1 MRRATL
7 ILAVIPLATATLGL
21 PGAGHAVEPS
31 CDSGLVRDFNGDNS
45 DDVVVGDPN
54 AMVAGQSL
62 AGYVYVY
69 YGPFGTGDRVVL
81 TQDSSGVADIA
92 QAGDRFGAATTTGF
106 IDGDGCADLVVS
118 APARIWPGST
128 RPERFQ

>member
-54 AMVAGQSL
+54 ATVAGQSL

-81 TQDSSGVADIA
+81 TQDSSGVPPI
-92 QAGDRFGAATTTGF
+92 QPRLETFSE
-106 IDGDGCADLVVS
+106 LRPQRVS
-118 APARIWPGST
+118 SMGTAVPISS
-128 RPERFQ
+128 